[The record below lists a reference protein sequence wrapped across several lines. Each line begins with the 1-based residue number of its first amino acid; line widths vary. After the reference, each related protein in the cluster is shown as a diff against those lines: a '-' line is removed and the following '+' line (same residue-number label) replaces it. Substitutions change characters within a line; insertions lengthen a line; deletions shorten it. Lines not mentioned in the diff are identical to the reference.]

1 MAPTLLIEATDMADP
16 RPDGDARPS
25 ERWRDTLEHVV
36 RLARPPA
43 DVFALVTNPSRWH
56 EWHPNTRDVDAAA
69 DHSLGV
75 GEAVI
80 ERIRVGPL
88 RGAVTWQVTA
98 AEPARRWVLLGDAG
112 HGFQAELE
120 YLLLAEGES
129 TRFRRRVRLRWPWW
143 FVLGGMATRT
153 MEKDAVAA
161 LDNLQRVLVRG
172 ERAAS

>member
-1 MAPTLLIEATDMADP
+1 MEESKPQRSTSSD
-16 RPDGDARPS
+16 

-36 RLARPPA
+36 RLGRPPA
-43 DVFALVTNPSRWH
+43 EVFALVTNPSRWH

-80 ERIRVGPL
+80 ERIRVGPF
-88 RGAVTWQVTA
+88 RGAVTWKVTA

-120 YLLLAEGES
+120 YQLAPEGGLGEQGAS
-129 TRFRRRVRLRWPWW
+129 TLFRRRVRMRWPWW
-143 FVLGGMATRT
+143 FVFGGMATRT
-153 MEKDAVAA
+153 MAKDATAA
-161 LDNLQRVLVRG
+161 LDNLQRVLT
-172 ERAAS
+172 RAEKAAREAAP